1 MEELVDS
8 CSEFLSGSTAGYI
21 SFLASQGIKTITD
34 LGVAVIED
42 DFANGIIPGSERA
55 FSSKVLEVVAGSQRG
70 RTIPEI
76 QVSQEEEDA
85 EIDKQIRKKLARDRV
100 KSDEAKTEAKRI
112 DKNKSVR
119 YYAVKVAKETVDRLN
134 RVIEAADKNIDEQ
147 KLQLVS
153 IIPKLRNT
161 MKHLKD
167 LRSSIASIKGN
178 GLEED
183 VNFHIDK
190 NRDIRGF
197 TYLMIASQVSQS
209 LFSYFV
215 FHNTSG
221 FTNPPISSPVY
232 PPRMM
237 TFSRQRR
244 VLS

>member
-1 MEELVDS
+1 MEELVYS
-8 CSEFLSGSTAGYI
+8 CSEFLSGSTADYL

-34 LGVAVIED
+34 LGAAVIED
-42 DFANGIIPGSERA
+42 DFANGIIPGSEQA
-55 FSSKVLEVVAGSQRG
+55 FSSKVLKAVAGSSQRG
-70 RTIPEI
+70 SNIPEI

-134 RVIEAADKNIDEQ
+134 RVIESANKNIDEQ

-190 NRDIRGF
+190 NRDVRGF
-197 TYLMIASQVSQS
+197 TYLMISSQVSQS

-221 FTNPPISSPVY
+221 KY
-232 PPRMM
+232 
-237 TFSRQRR
+237 
-244 VLS
+244 

>member
-1 MEELVDS
+1 MEELVYS
-8 CSEFLSGSTAGYI
+8 CSEFLSGSTADYL

-34 LGVAVIED
+34 LGAAVIED
-42 DFANGIIPGSERA
+42 DFANGIIPGSEQA
-55 FSSKVLEVVAGSQRG
+55 FSSKVLKAVAGSSQRG
-70 RTIPEI
+70 SNIPEI

-85 EIDKQIRKKLARDRV
+85 EIDKQIRKKLARDKV
-100 KSDEAKTEAKRI
+100 KSDQAKTEAKRI
-112 DKNKSVR
+112 DR

-134 RVIEAADKNIDEQ
+134 RVIESANKNIDEQ

-197 TYLMIASQVSQS
+197 TYLMISSQVSQS

-221 FTNPPISSPVY
+221 K
-232 PPRMM
+232 
-237 TFSRQRR
+237 
-244 VLS
+244 